1 MQSSRAA
8 GSFVSAM
15 ARRGEGWRR
24 TLCGSL
30 ETRKQKYG
38 VGRHMSA
45 RARPQG
51 RSGDCRAAA
60 ARQEQE
66 GKWRVARRDVRSCL
80 CTAAGPV
87 EKRSGRGT
95 RGRQEQIRSDYTK
108 QMHVCFFLR
117 RLHRLAPWISR
128 TGQVRCAGACR
139 RFCDDQWSPAS
150 PGLSPTSIGVAETL
164 SASDCLPPL
173 ASSRP
178 QIVSSTLVTLPLGPE
193 SKIEGKKPGGRGAK

>member
-95 RGRQEQIRSDYTK
+95 RGRQEQIRSDQITPNK
-108 QMHVCFFLR
+108 CTSVFFSDVFTDWRPGYRGPGKSDVQVRAGDSATISGHQPLQGSPQR
-117 RLHRLAPWISR
+117 RLASRKRYRRLIA
-128 TGQVRCAGACR
+128 
-139 RFCDDQWSPAS
+139 F
-150 PGLSPTSIGVAETL
+150 LL
-164 SASDCLPPL
+164 
-173 ASSRP
+173 
-178 QIVSSTLVTLPLGPE
+178 
-193 SKIEGKKPGGRGAK
+193 